1 MITKIMALGIV
12 AALPLYGE
20 GVSNDCVTV
29 YAMHLYEPSPG
40 SPTGAVEIKNEYGAR
55 TAGTIDVGM
64 IGPGV
69 EKRGIYHVAA
79 ASDIFDLLTQA
90 GISKI
95 FNGHI
100 LVNRRSGSQNRVV
113 LRIEKM
119 NDPALHEFRLQTG
132 DVIFIGERL
141 L

>member
-1 MITKIMALGIV
+1 MTKMVAFGIV
-12 AALPLYGE
+12 VALPLCGE
-20 GVSNDCVTV
+20 GVSMGRVTGCS
-29 YAMHLYEPSPG
+29 MHLFEPSPS
-40 SPTGAVEIKNEYGAR
+40 SPTGMVEIRNEYGA
-55 TAGTIDVGM
+55 TTVGTIDVGM